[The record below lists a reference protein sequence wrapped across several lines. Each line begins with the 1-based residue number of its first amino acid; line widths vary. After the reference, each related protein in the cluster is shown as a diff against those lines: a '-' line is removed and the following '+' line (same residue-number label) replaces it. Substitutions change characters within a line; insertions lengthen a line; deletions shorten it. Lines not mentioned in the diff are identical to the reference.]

1 MRYSH
6 ILKGL
11 IKKKVE
17 VNKNLSS
24 SNREKANAGSGLY
37 EKNSLTGL
45 SKNLS
50 KI

>member
-17 VNKNLSS
+17 VKNLSS